1 MKTDIR
7 TIFHT
12 CDVLIIGSGGAALR
26 GAIAAV
32 EAFPEEHICL
42 ATKGGLGRKSVTG
55 SAVSDRMAF
64 HATLPYT
71 EPGGSDNWKFHA
83 KDIFEIGGRV
93 SDGDLAKILAKN
105 SGEALDYLARLGVP
119 FVKKPDGTFDQFV
132 TDGSDY
138 ARACYTGPETA
149 IEISRALRKK
159 VRELPIEVV
168 ENVMIYKLLTSN
180 EKIAGAFGLA
190 TKNQEEP
197 VLHVFETPAVLLGTG
212 GAGQVFEQNVYPSG
226 MTGDG
231 YYLAYE
237 AGAQL
242 VNMEFQQIGLCS
254 VETHFACSGSMM
266 RAMPRFI
273 TEDGHEFLPDHLPDK
288 SPKELAEFVFGKG
301 ANWPISAEKANTV
314 IDIAVFREIQKGKRV
329 FLDYSKNPA
338 GFDFKALSRNIL
350 TKYSVEVRPGVTTT
364 SPETSPLARLKQIN
378 PAALAWLKKH
388 GVDLEAGD
396 WLEIAPS
403 IQHFQGGVKIR
414 QQGNASVQGL
424 FAAGE
429 CAGGQHGANR
439 PGGNALMDSQVFGKI
454 AGEAAAHHA
463 RTSSAPK
470 VSPRAVEEELQ
481 FLSAICSREGVPASR
496 LWTAIRK
503 LTYQYAGVIRT
514 EKGLQ
519 SALNKLHE
527 LQAQSVQL
535 DSKGLT
541 RYFEVQSIARVAEMI
556 FQSAILRKESRGPHL
571 FFKNPDDAWPQPAG
585 GKEWENYLVLWK
597 SGPTM
602 KTEFQKP
609 VALDLGDTDEES

>member
-1 MKTDIR
+1 MKKIR
-7 TIFHT
+7 HV
-12 CDVLIIGSGGAALR
+12 CDVLVIGSGGAALR
-26 GAIAAV
+26 GAIAAY
-32 EAFPEEHICL
+32 EASPQRHICL
-42 ATKGGLGRKSVTG
+42 VTKGGLGRKSVTG

-71 EPGGSDNWKFHA
+71 EPGGPDNWKFHA

-93 SDGDLAKILAKN
+93 SDGDLAEILAKN
-105 SGEALDYLARLGVP
+105 SGEALEYLARLGVP

-138 ARACYTGPETA
+138 PRACYTGPETA
-149 IEISRALRKK
+149 IEISKALRKK
-159 VRELPIEVV
+159 IRELPVEII

-180 EKIAGAFGLA
+180 GKISGAFGLS
-190 TKNQEEP
+190 TKKQKSP

-212 GAGQVFEQNVYPSG
+212 GAGQVFEQNVFPSG

-237 AGAQL
+237 AGAEL
-242 VNMEFQQIGLCS
+242 VSMEFEQIGLCS
-254 VETHFACSGSMM
+254 VETHLACSGSMM

-288 SPKELAEFVFGKG
+288 SPKEITELVFGKG
-301 ANWPISAEKANTV
+301 ANWPISAEKENTAV
-314 IDIAVFREIQKGKRV
+314 DIAVFREIQKGKRV
-329 FLDYSKNPA
+329 FLDFSKNPA
-338 GFDFKALSRNIL
+338 DFDFEALSPEL
-350 TKYSVEVRPGVTTT
+350 LKKYSMEIKQRLNVASSKV
-364 SPETSPLARLKQIN
+364 SPLARLKEIN

-414 QQGNASVQGL
+414 QQGNTTVQGL

-454 AGEAAAHHA
+454 AGRAAVQYA
-463 RTSSAPK
+463 RDS
-470 VSPRAVEEELQ
+470 VSKMGEIAVEEEIQSLN
-481 FLSAICSREGVPASR
+481 AIQARQGDPASHM
-496 LWTAIRK
+496 WTAIRK
-503 LTYQYAGVIRT
+503 LAYQYAGVIRT
-514 EKGLQ
+514 EKGLRI
-519 SALNKLHE
+519 ALDKLRD
-527 LQAQSVQL
+527 LQARPVQP

-541 RYFEVQSIARVAEMI
+541 RYFEVQSITRVAEMI
-556 FQSAILRKESRGPHL
+556 FRSAGLRKESRGPHL

-585 GKEWENYLVLWK
+585 GKEWERYLVLWK
-597 SGPTM
+597 DGQEM
-602 KTEFQKP
+602 KTEFREP
-609 VALDLGDTDEES
+609 VALGQESDDKEK